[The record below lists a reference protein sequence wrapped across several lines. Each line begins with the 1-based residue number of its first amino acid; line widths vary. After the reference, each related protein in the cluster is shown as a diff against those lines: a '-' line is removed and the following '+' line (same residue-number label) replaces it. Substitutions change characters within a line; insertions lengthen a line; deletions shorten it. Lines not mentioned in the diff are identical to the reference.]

1 MQAAASG
8 NACCTLYSGEYKCT
22 LHSAKWGLRLHSAQI
37 AQWGIRVEAPML
49 SQSAKT
55 KALQVNAVIDPAPQI
70 LSLATYLIES
80 ELILYENALVIVV
93 CQVLSVIG
101 TTLVLTEIF
110 FASDQCC

>member
-49 SQSAKT
+49 SQSA
-55 KALQVNAVIDPAPQI
+55 LQVNAVIDPAPQI

-80 ELILYENALVIVV
+80 ELIMYENALDIVV